1 MKMKIYFIYINLL
14 LCIGCVNAQTILLK
28 AQVIYKNELL
38 KNYTLLVDGRAATTD
53 FSGVLLSPV
62 PSSKSQVKIQTQ
74 DKRYF
79 ILYPR
84 GGNILVP
91 KDFTLITEI
100 MLGTF
105 GDDPNIKVYN
115 KILKELNDAGRKPGV
130 NIAPLQQKLD
140 SIEALLTR
148 LNYSKEDL
156 RTARERQDGIDLFYP
171 EITKSLRNYIVQA
184 LDLKN
189 AFKYT
194 SDFAFTSPNALQK
207 LVQAVTEYNPCIE
220 KMNESHS
227 VYAKKIA
234 DYWQNDSL
242 KKSFEN
248 IADTILFEIHRK
260 NILPLNDL
268 KNKINQYFLGQLPGN
283 ANENRMK
290 IQNEIAAVLPALT
303 NKLTLLEISINEF
316 INQLSNY

>member
-1 MKMKIYFIYINLL
+1 
-14 LCIGCVNAQTILLK
+14 
-28 AQVIYKNELL
+28 
-38 KNYTLLVDGRAATTD
+38 
-53 FSGVLLSPV
+53 
-62 PSSKSQVKIQTQ
+62 
-74 DKRYF
+74 
-79 ILYPR
+79 
-84 GGNILVP
+84 
-91 KDFTLITEI
+91 
-100 MLGTF
+100 MLGSF
-105 GDDPNIKVYN
+105 GDDPNLKMYN
-115 KILKELNDAGRKPGV
+115 KLLKEITEARRGSGV
-130 NIAPLQQKLD
+130 NLAPLQQKLD
-140 SIEALLTR
+140 SIEAQLTR

-194 SDFAFTSPNALQK
+194 SDFAFVNPNALQK
-207 LVQAVTEYNPCIE
+207 LVQAVTDYNPCIE
-220 KMNESHS
+220 KINESHS

-242 KKSFEN
+242 KKSFES
-248 IADTILFEIHRK
+248 IADTILLEIHRK

-290 IQNEIAAVLPALT
+290 IQNQISAVLPELT
-303 NKLTLLEISINEF
+303 KKLVLLEISIDEF
-316 INQLSNY
+316 INQLSHY